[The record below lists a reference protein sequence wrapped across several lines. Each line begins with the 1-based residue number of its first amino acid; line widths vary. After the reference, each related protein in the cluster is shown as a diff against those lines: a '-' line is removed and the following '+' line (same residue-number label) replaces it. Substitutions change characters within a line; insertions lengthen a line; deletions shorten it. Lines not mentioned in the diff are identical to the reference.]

1 MRTREKKKNSN
12 NDFWLPKQS
21 PAKPVCNTVFLFSLE
36 PRFHRHSVR
45 QQKHTFEIGEKAK
58 E

>member
-1 MRTREKKKNSN
+1 MRTSKKKNRN
-12 NDFWLPKQS
+12 NNFWLPKQS
-21 PAKPVCNTVFLFSLE
+21 PAKTVTVFLGTQISK
-36 PRFHRHSVR
+36 RHSIS